1 MSFKNVIIIMTSN
14 VGSQFILEAAQAGN
28 ADEMRSKVT
37 DLLRTTFRPEFL
49 NRIDDIVTFNSL
61 SYGDI
66 ERIVDLQ
73 LDDVRDRLAHERLTM
88 KVTPAAVDSLSIGGL
103 DPVFGARPLRRLIQN
118 KVVDGIANLIIDGK
132 LGENDVVLIDA
143 NDDGDIVVSRDDKA
157 SEESRAHHSAAPED
171 VPVEPDA
178 VE

>member
-1 MSFKNVIIIMTSN
+1 MYKRQGQGRVVSFKNVIIIMTSN
-14 VGSQFILEAAQAGN
+14 VGSQFILEAAQTGN

-88 KVTPAAVDSLSIGGL
+88 KVDVYKRQDQDDRPQHH
-103 DPVFGARPLRRLIQN
+103 DPDL
-118 KVVDGIANLIIDGK
+118 
-132 LGENDVVLIDA
+132 
-143 NDDGDIVVSRDDKA
+143 
-157 SEESRAHHSAAPED
+157 
-171 VPVEPDA
+171 
-178 VE
+178 